1 MSGIGARMTLL
12 AAALALGLA
21 PAGPVRAEPQ
31 IASVS
36 EPFCE
41 SCNRIR
47 ITSDGKL
54 RTCLFSLEETDLK
67 RMVRGGA
74 RDEEIL
80 QTIQQAVWKKEPG
93 HLINRPEFVRPGRTM
108 SQIGG

>member
-1 MSGIGARMTLL
+1 
-12 AAALALGLA
+12 
-21 PAGPVRAEPQ
+21 
-31 IASVS
+31 
-36 EPFCE
+36 
-41 SCNRIR
+41 
-47 ITSDGKL
+47 
-54 RTCLFSLEETDLK
+54 
-67 RMVRGGA
+67 MVRGGA